1 MSFKFSMRDE
11 CIYYNNFEQNYLLN
25 QNYAEYMKIK

>member
-1 MSFKFSMRDE
+1 MSFKFSMCDE